1 MRRSCLVTALV
12 FVCGMSW
19 CLAAANP
26 DSGAQPAEK
35 PSAAAA
41 KKKAAPKPLLTI
53 SKKTT
58 VITAPLRPDGYP
70 DYVAALNELSSKG
83 VTPENN
89 AAVPFIKA
97 MGLGDSPKQYR
108 DRYCKAIGIEP
119 LTDDGTYFVSWDK
132 YVKGSNF
139 GGKPGE
145 ESWKQFTEA
154 QKRPWKADEFPSLA
168 GWLEKNKP
176 SLDLVV
182 EATER
187 PRWYSPMIAEKNSL
201 LIAVPLPVIER
212 QRNAGRAL
220 MARAMGRLQEGKLDQ
235 AWADL
240 LAGHRLAR
248 LTGQGPILIDFLVAL
263 TVEGQVCQAE
273 QALLQDARLTAE
285 RIAAMRADLA
295 KLPPPA
301 DMADKLDHAER
312 FMYLDSTMSLARD
325 GLGSLSRFA
334 MLTGGGDD
342 PPLKSLMDDV
352 GRVGVDWDIVLRMGN
367 KWYDRLVAAQRKP
380 TWTERQKALQ
390 QVDRD
395 LRKLAIAA
403 KDPASFALLTLA
415 DPRQG
420 IAERL
425 GMVMTSLLLPAT
437 ISVGQ
442 AEARGTMRFEL
453 TQLAFALAEYRARQG
468 SYPAKLADLVPK
480 YVARVP
486 GDIFADGDLH
496 YRRQG
501 DGCLLYSVG
510 SNGKDDG
517 GRNRDDRPED
527 DSLSACDDIAVH
539 MAPRK

>member
-19 CLAAANP
+19 CLAGEDP
-26 DSGAQPAEK
+26 DSGAK
-35 PSAAAA
+35 PSQGPTAPAA

-70 DYVAALNELSSKG
+70 DYLAALNELSSKG

-97 MGLGDSPKQYR
+97 MGLGDAPKQYR

-119 LTDDGTYFVSWDK
+119 LADDGTYFVSWDK
-132 YVKGSNF
+132 YVKGRNF

-145 ESWKQFTEA
+145 EAWKQFTEA
-154 QKRPWKADEFPSLA
+154 QKRPWKTDEFPSLA
-168 GWLEKNKP
+168 GWLEKNKR
-176 SLDLVV
+176 SLDSVV

-187 PRWYSPMIAEKNSL
+187 PRWYSPMIAEQNSL
-201 LIAVPLPVIER
+201 LIAVPLPVVER

-220 MARAMGRLQEGKLDQ
+220 MARAMGRLQERKLDQ

-248 LTGQGPILIDFLVAL
+248 LTGQGPILIDLLVAL
-263 TVEGQVCQAE
+263 TIEGQVCQAE
-273 QALLQDARLTAE
+273 QALLQDARFTADQ
-285 RIAAMRADLA
+285 IAAMRADLA
-295 KLPPPA
+295 NLPPPA
-301 DMADKLDHAER
+301 DMTDKLDHAER
-312 FMYLDSTMSLARD
+312 FMYLDSTVSLARD
-325 GLGSLSRFA
+325 GLGSLGKLA
-334 MLTGGGDD
+334 DGGGDSQF
-342 PPLKSLMDDV
+342 KSLMDDV

-367 KWYDRLVAAQRKP
+367 KWNDRLVAAQRKP

-390 QVDRD
+390 QVDTD

-453 TQLAFALAEYRARQG
+453 TQLAFAQAEHRARRG
-468 SYPAKLADLVPK
+468 SYPTKLADLVPK
-480 YVARVP
+480 YVAHVP
-486 GDIFADGDLH
+486 GDIFSDGDLH
-496 YRRQG
+496 YRQTD
-501 DGCLLYSVG
+501 DGYLLYSVG
-510 SNGKDDG
+510 PNGKDDG
-517 GRNRDDRPED
+517 GRNRDDQPD
-527 DSLSACDDIAVH
+527 DESLRACDDIAVH
-539 MAPRK
+539 MAPSK